1 MNKNMY
7 DINLCT
13 TYRNYANNTKGNVIL
28 DKHRRNEYKIINQ
41 IKKLS
46 DANAI
51 ITKADKGNSTIIMY
65 ENDYYSKVQTF
76 ITNNNFTQLTQ
87 DVIDK
92 LQRNIRTAINECNDI
107 IPKDKKWKYINLNT
121 ATPNIRG
128 LIKIHK
134 HEAPI
139 RPIVNCKTAPAYK
152 LEKPLTKIFQ
162 AYIPLPY
169 AFNVKNAVQVID
181 DLVDIP
187 YNQKQKLASFDISNM
202 YTNIP
207 TEELITI
214 IKTACLNN
222 NIEDNL
228 KQNIIKLSKTIIDQ
242 NYFQFL
248 DKSYVQPEGLAIG
261 EPTFSIISE
270 LYLQFLENPT
280 IYNIPLNYD
289 IKGYFR
295 YIDDILIVYDEEK
308 TNIDTI
314 LDCFNNISPKIKFAI
329 EKETEC
335 KINF

>member
-1 MNKNMY
+1 
-7 DINLCT
+7 
-13 TYRNYANNTKGNVIL
+13 
-28 DKHRRNEYKIINQ
+28 
-41 IKKLS
+41 
-46 DANAI
+46 
-51 ITKADKGNSTIIMY
+51 
-65 ENDYYSKVQTF
+65 
-76 ITNNNFTQLTQ
+76 
-87 DVIDK
+87 
-92 LQRNIRTAINECNDI
+92 
-107 IPKDKKWKYINLNT
+107 
-121 ATPNIRG
+121 
-128 LIKIHK
+128 
-134 HEAPI
+134 
-139 RPIVNCKTAPAYK
+139 
-152 LEKPLTKIFQ
+152 
-162 AYIPLPY
+162 
-169 AFNVKNAVQVID
+169 
-181 DLVDIP
+181 
-187 YNQKQKLASFDISNM
+187 M

-335 KINF
+335 KINFLEITINREPNKMSIDIYRKPTYTDVTIPNDSCHPREHKMAAIHYLYNRMNTYQLSPEEQQKESINIQQILKNDGYNTTIVKNASRREKPKQDKNETQWAKFTYTGKETRAITKVFKNTKLRTVYSTNNIGKLLTARHQQPKYKYEKCGIYQITCPTCNMKYIGQTR